1 MALPLKIDGTSG
13 LIEISDTDL
22 NYIADLI
29 LKNFADNVGT
39 GSIFTGTTNAQRN
52 LVGSF
57 TDNIRN
63 DAIGVHP
70 TLGATSTVTT
80 TIVQTN
86 TAVNET
92 SMIRPLEINGTEGII
107 ESVNASLDATII
119 ARCLS
124 RLANDGIGSY
134 TLSTSSSLTNYTQR
148 FSFTD
153 TLKGGTTNTYY
164 VHQRTNN
171 PTGTLASPIK
181 IDGSVGV
188 AEMSIADIQTL
199 TNRLRNRII
208 ATGIGTY
215 KLVKG
220 STAPTGGT
228 WKNVGA
234 TSDRLRNI
242 GNVSYT
248 RFFAGRPGGNFTGQT
263 VLSTIS
269 STGYILWRK
278 TL

>member
-29 LKNFADNVGT
+29 LKNFADNTGT
-39 GSIFTGTTNAQRN
+39 GSILTGTTNAQRN
-52 LVGSF
+52 LVGAF
-57 TDNIRN
+57 TDTIRN

-80 TIVQTN
+80 NIVQN
-86 TAVNET
+86 SDVVNET

-119 ARCLS
+119 NRCLS

-134 TLSTSSSLTNYTQR
+134 VLSTSSSLTNYTQR

-153 TLKGGTTNTYY
+153 TIRGGTTNTYY

-171 PTGTLASPIK
+171 PTGTLVAPIK
-181 IDGSVGV
+181 IGTSGV

-220 STAPTGGT
+220 STTPTGGT
-228 WKNVGA
+228 WKNVGT
-234 TSDRLRNI
+234 TSDRLRNV
-242 GNVSYT
+242 GNVRYT

-263 VLSTIS
+263 ILSTIS